1 MPASNADATPLVPT
15 PAAPADKNRFAR
27 LTPACLSKSEKSS
40 VISLALNVLRSR
52 CRPNRAFAAPEDI
65 QRFLRAKLAG
75 RGNEVFGIVLLD
87 TRHRLV
93 RVVELLQG
101 AFDGEAVHP
110 RAVVRKTMD
119 NNAAAAILYRNQ
131 ASGVAE
137 PSQADRHIAEK
148 LGRALELIDVRL
160 LDHIVVNDGSF
171 VSLAERGFI

>member
-1 MPASNADATPLVPT
+1 MPASNADATQLAPT
-15 PAAPADKNRFAR
+15 PAAPAEENRFAR
-27 LTPACLSKSEKSS
+27 LTPACLSKREKSS
-40 VISLALNVLRSR
+40 VITLALNVLRSR
-52 CRPNRAFAAPEDI
+52 CRSGRAFAAPEDI

-75 RGNEVFGIVLLD
+75 RRDEVFGIVLLD

-101 AFDGEAVHP
+101 ALDGEAVRP
-110 RAVVRKTMD
+110 RAVVRETLD

-137 PSQADRHIAEK
+137 PSEADRHIADRI
-148 LGRALELIDVRL
+148 GRALELIDVRL

-171 VSLAERGFI
+171 VSLAERGLI